1 MTGSTGQV
9 LSFPHTTMS
18 IKKRLALFASLAGIL
33 TLISQNVFGWGFWAH
48 KEIHRYAIQSLPPE
62 MRPFFTENADTLIAR
77 AVEPDNRRY
86 SDPTEAPHHF
96 IDIDRYGE
104 YPFDELPRSQDE
116 ALKKFGKAV
125 VDSNGTVPWRIV
137 DFTRKLSGAMKRNN
151 RRDILFFASNLG
163 HYIADAHVPLHTTEN
178 YDGQLSNQKG
188 IHSRWESRLP
198 EKFGAKYNLGGEAVE
213 YITDPL
219 AYAFD
224 IVLES
229 FRLKD
234 SVLSLD
240 LEVGREIPKS
250 DLMKTVQRRG
260 RTEYEYSEQYYQLY
274 HAKLNG
280 MVERRMKDAVR
291 RVASYW
297 YTAWVDAGKPD
308 LTARSK

>member
-1 MTGSTGQV
+1 MKT
-9 LSFPHTTMS
+9 
-18 IKKRLALFASLAGIL
+18 RLTLFLSLAAIL

-48 KEIHRYAIQSLPPE
+48 REIHRYAIQSLPAD
-62 MRPFFTENADTLIAR
+62 MQPFFAENADTLIAR

-86 SDPTEAPHHF
+86 SDPTEAPHHY
-96 IDIDRYGE
+96 IDIDRYGV

-116 ALKKFGKAV
+116 AVKKFGKAT

-137 DFTRKLSGAMKRNN
+137 DFTRKLSNAMKQND
-151 RRDILFFASNLG
+151 RRGILFFASNLG

-198 EKFGAKYNLGGEAVE
+198 EKFGPQYSLGAESVE
-213 YITDPL
+213 YINDPL

-240 LEVGREIPKS
+240 LEVRKEIPS
-250 DLMKTVQRRG
+250 ADLMKTVERRG
-260 RTEYEYSEQYYQLY
+260 RTEHEFSEQYFQLY
-274 HAKLNG
+274 HKKLNG

-297 YTAWVDAGKPD
+297 YMAWVDAGKPD
-308 LTARSK
+308 LALRSK